1 MTAFGR
7 TAAGAAALAACLV
20 VPGAAIAV
28 EVDTASSPS
37 FAWAT
42 SERSASRR
50 AATVAAADL
59 LAGIRVE
66 RERPAGYQRALFPH
80 WQDVDGDGCDAR
92 EQVLK
97 RDSTSLPQVDPFR
110 CFVVEGDWLSPY
122 DGAVLSD
129 RTRVDIDHV
138 VALKEAWDSGAW
150 AWSTAQRTA
159 YANDTSDPRSLRA
172 TSASSNRSKS
182 DKDPSNWLPPRAEY
196 RCTYVAEW
204 VAIKARWGLSMD
216 ESEFGRVRNLL
227 NGECAGTAT
236 AALPPL
242 PVAVPTPAPGA
253 APVAPSPAAPAPASP
268 GSVSGGEQ
276 AVQNVHPGAW
286 CSPVGARG
294 TSSAGRSYVCS
305 TTSADGTPYSGGRA
319 RWRQG

>member
-1 MTAFGR
+1 MTAARR
-7 TAAGAAALAACLV
+7 TVGGAAALAACLLL
-20 VPGAAIAV
+20 PGAALAV
-28 EVDTASSPS
+28 EVRP
-37 FAWAT
+37 
-42 SERSASRR
+42 
-50 AATVAAADL
+50 AATLPTVERTEQRRPAMVAASDL
-59 LAGIRVE
+59 LAAIRVE

-80 WQDVDGDGCDAR
+80 WLDVDGDGCDAR
-92 EQVLK
+92 EQVLR
-97 RDSTSLPQVDPFR
+97 RDSASLPQVDPFR
-110 CFVVEGDWLSPY
+110 CFVVEGDWVSPY
-122 DGAVLSD
+122 DGVATSD

-150 AWSTAQRTA
+150 GWSPAQRTA
-159 YANDTSDPRSLRA
+159 FANDTSDPRSLRA

-182 DKDPSNWLPPRAEY
+182 DKDPSNWLPPRAAF

-227 NGECAGTAT
+227 SAECAGTLT

-242 PVAVPTPAPGA
+242 PVGAPAPSPGA
-253 APVAPSPAAPAPASP
+253 APVASPSDTAPPAAPGTAS
-268 GSVSGGEQ
+268 GDQQ
-276 AVQNVHPGAW
+276 AAQTVHPGAW

-294 TSSAGRSYVCS
+294 TSSSGRAYVCS
-305 TTSADGTPYSGGRA
+305 TTSANGTPYSGGRA

>member
-1 MTAFGR
+1 MMPDRRTVGGATALVACLLIPG
-7 TAAGAAALAACLV
+7 AALA
-20 VPGAAIAV
+20 
-28 EVDTASSPS
+28 VDVRP
-37 FAWAT
+37 
-42 SERSASRR
+42 ESRR
-50 AATVAAADL
+50 PAMVAAADL

-66 RERPAGYQRALFPH
+66 RERPSGYQRSLFPH

-97 RDSTSLPQVDPFR
+97 RDSTTLPQVDPFR

-122 DGAVLSD
+122 DGVMVSD

-150 AWSTAQRTA
+150 AWTPLQRTA
-159 YANDTSDPRSLRA
+159 FANDTSDPRSLRA

-182 DKDPSNWLPPRAEY
+182 DKDPSNWLPPRAAF

-227 NGECAGTAT
+227 NSDCVGTVT

-242 PVAVPTPAPGA
+242 PVAASVSSPG
-253 APVAPSPAAPAPASP
+253 AAPAPASP
-268 GSVSGGEQ
+268 SATVPPAAPGSASGGEQ

-294 TSSAGRSYVCS
+294 TSSSGRSYVCS
-305 TTSADGTPYSGGRA
+305 TTSANGTPYSGGRA

>member
-1 MTAFGR
+1 VTAFRR

-28 EVDTASSPS
+28 EVDSSPS
-37 FAWAT
+37 SVWAT
-42 SERSASRR
+42 SERPGSRR

-253 APVAPSPAAPAPASP
+253 APVSPSPAAPAPAAP

-276 AVQNVHPGAW
+276 AVQNVHPGSW